1 MKLINWKTVFFAFIL
16 ISLSTPLWA
25 LSSDKQ
31 KPVEVE
37 ADSFNLDDAKKITVY
52 SGNVIITQGSME
64 IMAEKVTIYGARGT
78 TDKVIAIGNPVKF
91 KQQPDGSQG
100 LIRGEANRF
109 DYLVTRDTLI
119 LIDKATL
126 WQDGSTFTSD
136 RIEYDSKRSVIKA
149 GDKKSG
155 SKRVKITLEPAKK

>member
-1 MKLINWKTVFFAFIL
+1 MKSTKLKFIFITL
-16 ISLSTPLWA
+16 ALMSFSTSLWA

-64 IMAEKVTIYGARGT
+64 IMADKVTIHGVRGT
-78 TDKVIAIGNPVKF
+78 TDKVIAIGKPVKF
-91 KQQPDGSQG
+91 KQQPDGNQG

-109 DYLVTRDTLI
+109 NYLVSKDTLI
-119 LIDKATL
+119 LLDNATL
-126 WQDGSTFTSD
+126 WQNGNTFASD
-136 RIEYDSKRSVIKA
+136 RIEYDSKRSIVKA
-149 GDKKSG
+149 GDKKAG

>member
-1 MKLINWKTVFFAFIL
+1 MKSINLKFAFITL
-16 ISLSTPLWA
+16 TLMFSSAPLWA

-37 ADSFNLDDAKKITVY
+37 ADSFNLDDAKKVTVY
-52 SGNVIITQGSME
+52 SGNVIITQGSMK
-64 IMAEKVTIYGARGT
+64 IMADKVTIYGVRGT
-78 TDKVIAIGNPVKF
+78 TDKVIAIGKPVKF
-91 KQQPDGSQG
+91 KQQPDGNQG

-109 DYLVTRDTLI
+109 NYFVTKDTLV

-126 WQDGSTFTSD
+126 WQNGNTFKSD
-136 RIEYDSKRSVIKA
+136 QIEYDSKRSVVKA
-149 GDKKSG
+149 GDKKTG